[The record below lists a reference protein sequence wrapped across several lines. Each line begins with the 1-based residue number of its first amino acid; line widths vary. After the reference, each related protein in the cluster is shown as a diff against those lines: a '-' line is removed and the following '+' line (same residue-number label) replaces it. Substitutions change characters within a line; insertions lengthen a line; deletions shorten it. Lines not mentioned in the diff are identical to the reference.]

1 MTAAKQIYKQKC
13 ASKNKNF

>member
-1 MTAAKQIYKQKC
+1 MTAATQIYKQKC